1 MNLAKN
7 LTHDPVKT
15 TNVAVQILYGPDY
28 STAIS
33 AVSKLASERKSW
45 LQKPQ
50 NNTSENSVLSGRR
63 IMDHNYGYHHGCRY
77 IRPGRR

>member
-1 MNLAKN
+1 MILAEN
-7 LTHDPVKT
+7 LTHDPVKA
-15 TNVAVQILYGPDY
+15 TNVAVRILYGPDY

-33 AVSKLASERKSW
+33 AGSKLASEWKSW

-63 IMDHNYGYHHGCRY
+63 IMDHNCVYHHGCRTS
-77 IRPGRR
+77 RPGRR